1 MNNQLSKEE
10 KIQLNKILQNIFK
23 KIINFDNKTN
33 RLISNDKKLIN
44 NIYSDYHNLIIEN
57 IKKSN
62 NITYI
67 LHILSKEIFFT
78 ELIQNKIKL
87 FNLLPEFFSPFI
99 NNLYDNL
106 NITLCYPYLSRI
118 LTVIQNNLS
127 LNIQPNIISDIF
139 SKIISII
146 FKTEYE
152 NKIKKEYFE
161 IFQGFCYYNMKQNE
175 YKNQI
180 VGVLCLKELIVK
192 TNYYIQNKKYI
203 KNIYEK
209 IILFIDNN
217 NFEPKSI
224 LVELLEHFVNKCQ
237 QYYKPYINVT
247 FYKLLNNLETDDIN
261 LKRKI
266 IDVLG
271 IIILMFPYEFR
282 NIKDSMDN
290 FLILLSKDK
299 DEYIKYKSNKILY
312 EFENIFNLNKKIE
325 NNVYNDNYY
334 STFSSFRSN
343 IFGANKTKRNYSKN
357 NIIKND
363 SLFSK
368 STRYSTSKKYIRDS
382 NYYLLDSYKKDNNK
396 YFNISNKNRKNSAK
410 TLNINYYRD
419 HYKMMKENYFDN
431 NKFSQKTIDINQK
444 SLIYNL
450 NKLKKDI
457 TNMSHSLNNRVNQI
471 ENKIYQK
478 I

>member
-33 RLISNDKKLIN
+33 RLISNDKKLNN

-139 SKIISII
+139 SKIIYII
-146 FKTEYE
+146 FKNEYE

-203 KNIYEK
+203 KNIY
-209 IILFIDNN
+209 
-217 NFEPKSI
+217 
-224 LVELLEHFVNKCQ
+224 
-237 QYYKPYINVT
+237 
-247 FYKLLNNLETDDIN
+247 
-261 LKRKI
+261 
-266 IDVLG
+266 
-271 IIILMFPYEFR
+271 
-282 NIKDSMDN
+282 
-290 FLILLSKDK
+290 
-299 DEYIKYKSNKILY
+299 
-312 EFENIFNLNKKIE
+312 
-325 NNVYNDNYY
+325 
-334 STFSSFRSN
+334 
-343 IFGANKTKRNYSKN
+343 
-357 NIIKND
+357 
-363 SLFSK
+363 
-368 STRYSTSKKYIRDS
+368 
-382 NYYLLDSYKKDNNK
+382 
-396 YFNISNKNRKNSAK
+396 
-410 TLNINYYRD
+410 
-419 HYKMMKENYFDN
+419 
-431 NKFSQKTIDINQK
+431 
-444 SLIYNL
+444 
-450 NKLKKDI
+450 
-457 TNMSHSLNNRVNQI
+457 
-471 ENKIYQK
+471 
-478 I
+478 